1 MNKHLPIFT
10 EVLGYNKLI
19 KDLEFLEQDTK
30 ATLEE
35 NDDMRGFES
44 DEDDE
49 IDTLGGLVSQLCGHV
64 PVRGEVIIHPSG
76 VEFEVLD
83 ADLRRIKRL
92 RVSLPNDNV

>member
-1 MNKHLPIFT
+1 MILQPSWKLLNKHLPIFT

-49 IDTLGGLVSQLCGHV
+49 ID
-64 PVRGEVIIHPSG
+64 EPSG
-76 VEFEVLD
+76 
-83 ADLRRIKRL
+83 IKGMTL
-92 RVSLPNDNV
+92 QLIELLTTLV